1 MLRKL
6 LFSGLALIGLLAGV
20 QNASAQLFACKNPVT
35 GVLILYANPTTCQ
48 QGWTLTAY
56 ALATDEGRT
65 GPYQTVVT
73 GARPQLP
80 PVPTGKRL
88 VIKNITARAF
98 LAGNAAGMMNF
109 SLLKSGS
116 LQAKFSLPMIQ
127 ASTVALPG
135 IGNLWVVSFL
145 TTLIYADPG
154 VVGLFELETTD
165 PTPNIQATVTGE
177 LLDCTTVLCDSIAP

>member
-1 MLRKL
+1 MLSKL
-6 LFSGLALIGLLAGV
+6 LGSSVAVIGLLLAGV

-98 LAGNAAGMMNF
+98 LAGQGFGMLKLNVGSSNVFHFPMTLGGTEAG
-109 SLLKSGS
+109 
-116 LQAKFSLPMIQ
+116 A
-127 ASTVALPG
+127 
-135 IGNLWVVSFL
+135 GNLWVGSFP
-145 TTLIYADPG
+145 TLIYVDPG
-154 VVGLFELETTD
+154 IAAQFLFEGTQPVNL
-165 PTPNIQATVTGE
+165 QATASGE
-177 LLDCTTVLCDSIAP
+177 LLDCTTAPCDPIAP